1 MTVAQQPRKQQK
13 SAEFS
18 AILTYAAR
26 KRIKNFI
33 KYIPVM
39 HKYGFA
45 LEFINRYGWLS
56 EAYART
62 IVQSGIIQDAEPAIL
77 SLERPNLLYYIHKTG
92 HQWSET
98 GKKEIHQKHPVT
110 YRHFF
115 G

>member
-1 MTVAQQPRKQQK
+1 MLPGKD
-13 SAEFS
+13 
-18 AILTYAAR
+18 
-26 KRIKNFI
+26 KNFI